1 MILEKFIE
9 GVEKY
14 FNNKYGVS
22 IDDITDN
29 NQIEDAWVAMKL
41 QPKKYKM
48 KTSRPSDLFSMVE
61 EFCEY
66 LAEKYDLT
74 PIQ

>member
-1 MILEKFIE
+1 MEKFIE

-29 NQIEDAWVAMKL
+29 DQIEDAWVNVEDNIIDA
-41 QPKKYKM
+41 
-48 KTSRPSDLFSMVE
+48 VE

-74 PIQ
+74 PINNQLY

>member
-29 NQIEDAWVAMKL
+29 NQIEDAWVNVEDNIIDA
-41 QPKKYKM
+41 
-48 KTSRPSDLFSMVE
+48 VE
-61 EFCEY
+61 EFCNY
-66 LAEKYDLT
+66 LAEK
-74 PIQ
+74 